1 MKRVLGVM
9 SACVVLTISLVAAVN
24 LAIPTLAASSLH
36 PSRAQLLWIV
46 DSYVVV
52 FACLLIPAGAA
63 GDRFGRKGVLLAGLG
78 VFALGCLAAALA
90 PSVAALVAARALSGA
105 GAAMIMP
112 ASLSLTVA
120 AFPPADR
127 ARAIAGWT
135 AATGAAGVV
144 GNLGGGLIM
153 EFLPW
158 QALFLAPVALAPI
171 LAVLAALVA
180 PRVPRHDAHL
190 DLAGAGLLVAAS
202 VSLLTGIVEG
212 PEAGWGSA
220 LVLGSFAASAAL
232 FCLFVRHQL
241 RSERPLLDPRL
252 FALPRLRAG
261 VLGVGVMF
269 FGLFAL
275 FFTNARYLQEV
286 MGFSPLLTG
295 VAILPLVIPMI
306 VVSRLAASFDRR
318 RALVGGM
325 ALVVAGLVWL
335 SFAGPGMPYAVYA
348 VGPLLMGAG
357 MGCTLPVMSTE
368 IIAALPRERAGL
380 GSGLNSAA
388 RELGSAVGVA
398 VMGTVTATAGMG
410 AGYLAVAAVVL
421 VGAALALLW
430 LRTGER
436 VPA

>member
-1 MKRVLGVM
+1 M
-9 SACVVLTISLVAAVN
+9 SACVVLTVALVAAVN
-24 LAIPTLAASSLH
+24 LAIPTLAASALH
-36 PSRAQLLWIV
+36 PSQTQLLWIV
-46 DSYVVV
+46 DAYVVV

-63 GDRFGRKGVLLAGLG
+63 GDKYGRKGVLLIGMG
-78 VFALGCLAAALA
+78 VFALGCLACALA
-90 PSVAALVAARALSGA
+90 PNVAALIAARALSGA

-120 AFPPADR
+120 AFPPSER
-127 ARAIAGWT
+127 AKAIAGWT

-144 GNLGGGLIM
+144 GNVGGGLVM
-153 EFLPW
+153 QFLPW
-158 QALFLAPVALAPI
+158 QALFLAPVGLAGI
-171 LAVLAALVA
+171 LAVLAARVA

-190 DLAGAGLLVAAS
+190 DLAGAGLLIVAS
-202 VSLLTGIVEG
+202 VALLVGIVEG

-220 LVLGSFAASAAL
+220 VVLGSFAASAVL
-232 FCLFVRHQL
+232 FCVFVTHQL
-241 RSERPLLDPRL
+241 RAEHPLLDPRL

-261 VLGVGVMF
+261 TLGVGVTF

-286 MGFSPLLTG
+286 LGFSPLLTG

-306 VVSRLAASFDRR
+306 VVSRRAASFDRR
-318 RALVGGM
+318 RAMAGGL

-335 SFAGPGMPYAVYA
+335 AFALDGAPYLLYA
-348 VGPLLMGAG
+348 VGPVLMGTG
-357 MGCTLPVMSTE
+357 MGFTLPVMSTE
-368 IIAALPRERAGL
+368 IIAALPPQRAGL

-398 VMGTVTATAGMG
+398 VMGTVTLTSGMG
-410 AGYLAVAAVVL
+410 AAYLVVAGVVL
-421 VGAALALLW
+421 LGALLVLSW
-430 LRTGER
+430 LRSGGR